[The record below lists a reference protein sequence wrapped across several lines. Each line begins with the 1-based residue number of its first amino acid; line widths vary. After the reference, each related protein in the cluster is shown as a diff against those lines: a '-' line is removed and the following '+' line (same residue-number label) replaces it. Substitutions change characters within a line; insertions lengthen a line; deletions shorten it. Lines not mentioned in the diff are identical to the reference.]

1 MKMISTL
8 GLVLLISLGLAAAS
22 EAGEFAKPPSGGVPN
37 QYLVVLDDAA
47 MGLELGAEPEDKARV
62 FETVAA
68 DLRRSHSVGRSSL
81 LNRLGILIVE
91 ADAKTA
97 RRLANDHRVL
107 LVEQDAVGSVTCPPE
122 VGPVEMRVLRLEWS
136 QEDGCARVGFRRSR
150 SSGC

>member
-22 EAGEFAKPPSGGVPN
+22 EAGEFEKPPSGGVPN

-91 ADAKTA
+91 TDAKTA

-107 LVEQDAVGSVTCPPE
+107 LVEQDVVGSVSAYQQCYAQPSYQHPLANSYNPTSPR
-122 VGPVEMRVLRLEWS
+122 GIT
-136 QEDGCARVGFRRSR
+136 RS
-150 SSGC
+150 CV